1 MNLKD
6 IKVYWA
12 KGLWKTQEELKYFMY
27 GDDEGTHFSANIVV
41 RNIWVFCI
49 VWDQFMTLRTWNCN
63 TALRW
68 KIYSFKINRKSKFS
82 FKNGRGSF
90 IYDSGIRTGWW
101 FPSPAFTRMIFY
113 SHLWH
118 ILFIG
123 TVGLFFLFWISRKL
137 KGSKY

>member
-12 KGLWKTQEELKYFMY
+12 KGLWETQEELKYFMY

-41 RNIWVFCI
+41 RNIWAFCI

-63 TALRW
+63 TALRG
-68 KIYSFKINRKSKFS
+68 KIYSFKINRKSKFALKMAEGAS
-82 FKNGRGSF
+82 FMIQALEQGGGFHLHLSP
-90 IYDSGIRTGWW
+90 GW
-101 FPSPAFTRMIFY
+101 FFY

-123 TVGLFFLFWISRKL
+123 AVGLFFLFWISRKL
-137 KGSKY
+137 KGSEY